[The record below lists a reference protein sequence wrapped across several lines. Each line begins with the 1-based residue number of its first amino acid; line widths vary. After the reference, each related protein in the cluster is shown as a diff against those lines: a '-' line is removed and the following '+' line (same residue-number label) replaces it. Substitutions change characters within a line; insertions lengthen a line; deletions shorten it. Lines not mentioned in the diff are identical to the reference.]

1 MKKER
6 RKEIMPPNPFSPS
19 PRSMPRSPFQ
29 MPRQPM
35 GGNPFSLPRGHGG
48 GGGAGNML
56 ARLFQRQA
64 PNQASN
70 IAAGFQRA
78 SEGGSLLKGL
88 TNPGKIQSF
97 LTNTQQVLKTAQ
109 QIGPMVQQYG
119 PIVKNLP
126 SMWKLYRG
134 LKNNADDK
142 KETTKSTEKTD
153 EPKEQ
158 IETET
163 NDNQKK
169 HDEEL
174 SKQQTKTKTDK
185 GASKPKLYI

>member
-1 MKKER
+1 
-6 RKEIMPPNPFSPS
+6 MPPNPFSPS

-29 MPRQPM
+29 MPRPM
-35 GGNPFSLPRGHGG
+35 GRSPFSLPRGQGG
-48 GGGAGNML
+48 GGGPGNML
-56 ARLFQRQA
+56 ASLFQRQA

-119 PIVKNLP
+119 PIVKNIP
-126 SMWKLYRG
+126 SIWKLYRG

-142 KETTKSTEKTD
+142 KDTTESTEKTEESKD
-153 EPKEQ
+153 K

-169 HDEEL
+169 HKKL
-174 SKQQTKTKTDK
+174 SEQKTKTKTEK